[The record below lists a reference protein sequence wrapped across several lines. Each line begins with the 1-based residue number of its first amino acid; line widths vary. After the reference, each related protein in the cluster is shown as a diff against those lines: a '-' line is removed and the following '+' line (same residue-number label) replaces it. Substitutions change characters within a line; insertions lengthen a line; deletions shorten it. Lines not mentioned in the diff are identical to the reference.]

1 MSLDGFLTFLG
12 LLAAALA
19 VMSPVARLQL
29 RMAAVRLVVFSVLLF
44 GCILYLEFFD
54 LVGLSCP
61 DLVSGLC
68 PVVDKAGPVTPQ
80 QAAFLAVI
88 TWLAVLAH
96 AWLRP
101 KVDLRTLPTLRRLVD
116 RLVETRSHSDLID
129 LFEHHLGFIDACAS
143 GNLPFQL
150 RRTGLVGEYASL
162 GFAVPNGLPD
172 YLFGEVE
179 EQAPPTRFQRL
190 CVMISGLPGRAKRLI
205 GSCLP
210 ERAWAR
216 STATGVLNTVLRN
229 PRVVEFIS
237 EYRPRFGARL
247 LQLQSRSVTDFADDF
262 LDWQI
267 GHRESSLY
275 TEIRELDGP
284 REVAHALSEDSPVLR
299 ALFADAEVAYRLAPY
314 QPVGERIIALLNPV
328 NGAEYPTQLNKAHD
342 RNWDDHGR
350 WNDPLFVGVR
360 FFDVMVRAAARDG
373 VEWHMWLYYMTHIAE
388 SVEEIYDESE
398 GDQDREFPTRA
409 GALLDDIVETLT
421 DWISIANRVHEG
433 SPHRIPHDDRLDA
446 ENGNIPKSAAI
457 ALGQCLNRLLLSDR
471 ITDRVKSAFVRSA
484 IGAIEDLPR
493 AVGESGRLRR
503 VTIASIVTGGGLSRE
518 AEYRERLAELVE
530 EVDRFRLAG
539 LDDFTDALSA
549 TRGSGR
555 S

>member
-12 LLAAALA
+12 LLAASLA

-29 RMAAVRLVVFSVLLF
+29 RMAAVRLVVFSILLF
-44 GCILYLEFFD
+44 GFILYLEFFD
-54 LVGLSCP
+54 LVGLTCP
-61 DLVSGLC
+61 DLMSGVC

-101 KVDLRTLPTLRRLVD
+101 KLNLRTLPTLRRLVD

-129 LFEHHLGFIDACAS
+129 LLEHHLGFIDTCAS
-143 GNLPFQL
+143 GNLRFQL
-150 RRTGLVGEYASL
+150 RRTALVGEYESL
-162 GFAVPNGLPD
+162 GFAIAISLPVD
-172 YLFGEVE
+172 LFGEVE
-179 EQAPPTRFQRL
+179 EQTPPTRLQRF
-190 CVMISGLPGRAKRLI
+190 CAMVSGLPRRARRLI

-216 STATGVLNTVLRN
+216 SAATGVLNTVLRN

-237 EYRPRFGARL
+237 EHRPRFGARL
-247 LQLQSRSVTDFADDF
+247 ILLQSRNVTDFADDF

-275 TEIRELDGP
+275 TEIRELNGT
-284 REVAHALSEDSPVLR
+284 RGVAHVLSEDTPVLR
-299 ALFADAEVAYRLAPY
+299 ALFADAEIARRLAPY
-314 QPVGERIIALLNPV
+314 QPVGERIIALLNPA
-328 NGAEYPTQLNKAHD
+328 NGTEYPTQLNKAYD

-350 WNDPLFVGVR
+350 WNDPLFVGIR
-360 FFDVMVRAAARDG
+360 FFDIMVRAAARDG
-373 VEWHMWLYYMTHIAE
+373 VEWHMWLYYMTHMAE
-388 SVEEIYDESE
+388 SVEKIYDEDE

-409 GALLDDIVETLT
+409 GVLLDDIVETVR
-421 DWISIANRVHEG
+421 DWISIANRVSEG
-433 SPHRIPHDDRLDA
+433 SPHRIPQDDRVDA

-457 ALGQCLNRLLLSDR
+457 ALGQCLSGLLLSER

-493 AVGESGRLRR
+493 DAGESGRLRR
-503 VTIASIVTGGGLSRE
+503 VTIASVITGGGLRWE
-518 AEYRERLAELVE
+518 AEYRERLADFVA

-549 TRGSGR
+549 
-555 S
+555 